1 MVNSLDSIFL
11 DEDFDELTHQP
22 QKQKSEEVDPEVT
35 KFMEIIDF
43 VKENEREPQKTNDW
57 STERALWARLQGFR
71 AKEDRAEKVK
81 KYDTLDLL
89 SKEETDTEFFYS
101 LKEEK
106 KIESV
111 EDIFKT
117 DDLLDD
123 MNGLLD
129 VSRYRKTI
137 NAADKIGKRSRSKDF
152 GKYKKLFD
160 DVNADIAAGRRKL
173 IPFKEYDIR
182 EKMFYVQNGVMLYV
196 IKIGDFY
203 TDKKGKRNA
212 KMHVVYDNG
221 TENKSLL
228 FRSLASSL
236 YATERHGRIVT
247 ELIDDE
253 TVAENIG
260 EEFTTGYIYVL
271 KSLSTNPEISKIEN
285 LYKIGFT
292 RNDVNKRI
300 MNAEN
305 EVTYLN
311 APVQRVLSVEVKN
324 VNAQKLER
332 TLHHSFEDRQVI
344 FQDSAYKKANEWYVV
359 SIEEIENRMN
369 EIIAGL
375 QK

>member
-1 MVNSLDSIFL
+1 
-11 DEDFDELTHQP
+11 
-22 QKQKSEEVDPEVT
+22 
-35 KFMEIIDF
+35 
-43 VKENEREPQKTNDW
+43 
-57 STERALWARLQGFR
+57 
-71 AKEDRAEKVK
+71 
-81 KYDTLDLL
+81 
-89 SKEETDTEFFYS
+89 
-101 LKEEK
+101 
-106 KIESV
+106 
-111 EDIFKT
+111 
-117 DDLLDD
+117 

-137 NAADKIGKRSRSKDF
+137 NAADKIGKRSRTKDF

-203 TDKKGKRNA
+203 TDKKGERNA

-271 KSLSTNPEISKIEN
+271 KSLSNNPEISKIEN

>member
-1 MVNSLDSIFL
+1 MVNSLNSIFL

-22 QKQKSEEVDPEVT
+22 QKQKIEEVDSEVT

-43 VKENEREPQKTNDW
+43 VKENGREPKKTDDW
-57 STERALWARLQGFR
+57 SNERALWARLQGFR
-71 AKEDRAEKVK
+71 AKKDRSEKVK
-81 KYDTLDLL
+81 KFDILDLL
-89 SKEETDTEFFYS
+89 SKEEIDTEFFDS
-101 LKEEK
+101 LKEEQ

-111 EDIFKT
+111 EDILKS
-117 DDLLDD
+117 DILLDD
-123 MNGLLD
+123 MDGLLD

-137 NAADKIGKRSRSKDF
+137 NAADKIGKRSRVKDF
-152 GKYKKLFD
+152 DKYKKLFN

-173 IPFKEYDIR
+173 IPFREYDIR
-182 EKMFYVQNGVMLYV
+182 EKMFYIQNGVMLYV

-203 TDKKGKRNA
+203 TDKKGDQNA

-253 TVAENIG
+253 SVAESIG

-271 KSLSTNPEISKIEN
+271 KSLSSNPEISKIEN

-311 APVQRVLSVEVKN
+311 APVRIVLSIEVKN

-344 FQDSAYKKANEWYVV
+344 FQDSAYKKAKEWYVV
-359 SIEEIENRMN
+359 STEEIENRIN
-369 EIIAGL
+369 GIIAEL